1 MVTII
6 SFTTI
11 NYTTQKMDKSV
22 MENFMFRAVL
32 AIKSQKIKMNNS
44 TNALKTILYTVHK
57 RSTRNHHQISPLIL
71 NEFKQIN

>member
-11 NYTTQKMDKSV
+11 NYTTQKMDKSL
-22 MENFMFRAVL
+22 MENFMFCAVL
-32 AIKSQKIKMNNS
+32 AIISQKIKMNNS

-57 RSTRNHHQISPLIL
+57 RSKRNHLQISPLIL